1 MMKKILFL
9 FLSFVFLNN
18 ITLASGVGYIDYGV
32 IYKTLPISIQYQNK
46 IEAKAKEITNYN
58 KTTKNLVATKK
69 TPQEQSQ
76 VIKDRRAGQVKL
88 QEEYLTLKQKHQQIV
103 VQKVKTASNIVVAQK
118 KLDIIINDRL
128 RVSGGVDCTQDVLKA
143 IK

>member
-9 FLSFVFLNN
+9 FLSFIFLNN
-18 ITLASGVGYIDYGV
+18 ISLAGGVGYIDYGV

-58 KTTKNLVATKK
+58 KTTKNLIATKK